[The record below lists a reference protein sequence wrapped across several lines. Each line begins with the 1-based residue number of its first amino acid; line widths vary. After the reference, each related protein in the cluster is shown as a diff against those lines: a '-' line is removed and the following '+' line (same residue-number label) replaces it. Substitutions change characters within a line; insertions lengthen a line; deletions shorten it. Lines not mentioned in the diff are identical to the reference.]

1 MKIVFFGAGNMASAI
16 FTGMIE
22 KGIVKPDDIYITS
35 KSNRVAAME
44 YKEEFGVN
52 VSYDDAE
59 LCKDADYIILASK
72 PQNFSDVAKRIR
84 PHLEEKTKLVSVMAG
99 IHISTIKEEAGM
111 GNPVARIMPNTNAMV
126 QYSVN
131 GIAFSDD
138 FKNRDELIELMA
150 SFGKNVVVGE
160 EGMDN
165 ITAATGSGPAFLYYI
180 YEQYAKSLEELG
192 FSKEDA
198 DKLTRNLVIGT
209 GKTLAERPESFEK
222 LRTDITSKA
231 GTTEAGLDTLSESK
245 LQEIIFD
252 TLGSARD
259 RSKKLSER

>member
-22 KGIVKPDDIYITS
+22 KGIVKAENIYITS

-44 YKEEFGVN
+44 FKEELGVK

-72 PQNFSDVAKRIR
+72 PQSFSDVAKRLR
-84 PHLEEKTKLVSVMAG
+84 PYLEKKTKLISVMAG
-99 IHISTIKEEAGM
+99 IRISTIQKETGM
-111 GNPVARIMPNTNAMV
+111 ENPVARIMPNTNAMV

-180 YEQYAKSLEELG
+180 YEMYAKSLEELG

-231 GTTEAGLDTLSESK
+231 GTTEAGLDTLSDSTI
-245 LQEIIFD
+245 QEIIFA

>member
-22 KGIVKPDDIYITS
+22 KGVVKPDDIYITS

-44 YKEEFGVN
+44 FKEELGVK

-59 LCKDADYIILASK
+59 LCRDADYIILASK
-72 PQNFSDVAKRIR
+72 PQNFSDVAKRLR
-84 PHLEEKTKLVSVMAG
+84 PYLEKKTKLVSVMAG
-99 IHISTIKEEAGM
+99 IHIAAIQEETGM
-111 GNPVARIMPNTNAMV
+111 ENPVARIMPNTNAMV

-138 FKNRDELIELMA
+138 FSDRDELIELMA

-180 YEQYAKSLEELG
+180 YEMYAKSLEELG

-231 GTTEAGLDTLSESK
+231 GTTEAGLNTLSDSTI
-245 LQEIIFD
+245 QEIIFA

>member
-22 KGIVKPDDIYITS
+22 KGIVDATDIYITS
-35 KSNRVAAME
+35 KTNRVTAME
-44 YKEEFGVN
+44 FKEALGLN
-52 VSYDDAE
+52 VSYDDVE
-59 LCKDADYIILASK
+59 LCKDADYIVLASK
-72 PQNFSDVAKRIR
+72 PQNFTDVAARIR
-84 PHLEEKTKLVSVMAG
+84 PYLEKKTKLISVMAG
-99 IHISTIKEEAGM
+99 IHISTIQEEVGM
-111 GNPVARIMPNTNAMV
+111 QNAVARIMPNTNAMV

-138 FKNRDELIELMA
+138 FDNKDELIDLMA
-150 SFGKNVVVGE
+150 SFGKNVIIE
-160 EGMDN
+160 EDGMDN

-180 YEQYAKSLEELG
+180 YEQYAKSLAELG

-198 DKLTRNLVIGT
+198 ELLTRNLVIGT
-209 GKTLAERPESFEK
+209 GKTLSERPESFEK

-231 GTTEAGLDTLSESK
+231 GTTEAGLDTLSEFA
-245 LQEIIFD
+245 LQEMISK
-252 TLGSARD
+252 TLGSAAD